1 MNDFENL
8 ACVREFWTEVEA
20 SSALTLLAENGIEAI
35 LQGGQIRTTMNL
47 YGSIIEGVKLMVR
60 EADLLRAQELVDA
73 ARAEA
78 GAGTTP
84 AWTCPS
90 CRSTVDAGFDIC
102 WNCGAAAVDG
112 EPGDADEAVAVSRP
126 EAIRVEDDDE
136 ELFPADDAATAS
148 NDDLA
153 RRLMRSAIL
162 ALGCLFISLYS
173 FLLLTRIDRERLS
186 PRGRRHYYTGMAF
199 LSLDFLIWAM
209 VLSVWNGSE

>member
-8 ACVREFWTEVEA
+8 ACVEEFWTEVEA
-20 SSALTLLAENGIEAI
+20 SSALTLLAENGIEAV
-35 LQGGQIRTTMNL
+35 LQGGQIRTMLNL
-47 YGSIIEGVKLMVR
+47 YGSIIAGVKLMVR
-60 EADLLRAQELVDA
+60 ETDLPRAQELIEA
-73 ARAEA
+73 ARADA
-78 GAGTTP
+78 RANSTS
-84 AWTCPS
+84 AWTCPR
-90 CRSTVDAGFDIC
+90 CRSAVDAGFDVC

-112 EPGDADEAVAVSRP
+112 EPGDADEAVVMSRP
-126 EAIRVEDDDE
+126 EAIPVEDDGD
-136 ELFPADDAATAS
+136 ELFPAADGLTAS

-199 LSLDFLIWAM
+199 LALDFLIWAM
-209 VLSVWNGSE
+209 LLSVWNGSE

>member
-35 LQGGQIRTTMNL
+35 LLGGQIRTTMNL

-60 EADLLRAQELVDA
+60 EADIPRAQELVEA

-78 GAGTTP
+78 GARTTP
-84 AWTCPS
+84 AWTCPR
-90 CRSTVDAGFDIC
+90 CRSAVDAGFDVC

-112 EPGDADEAVAVSRP
+112 EPGDADEAVAMSRP
-126 EAIRVEDDDE
+126 EAIPVEDDGD
-136 ELFPADDAATAS
+136 ELFPADDGLTAS

-162 ALGCLFISLYS
+162 SLGCLLISLYS

-199 LSLDFLIWAM
+199 LAIDFLMWAM
-209 VLSVWNGSE
+209 VISFWHRDE